1 MPKFIGRW
9 DVPAG
14 ISLREATSEPAPKP
28 AQEYAH
34 FWNLSQ
40 GKLFCVF
47 EAPSEEALREAFRSM
62 PPAELYRV
70 EYEYDRVTSEFR
82 RA

>member
-14 ISLREATSEPAPKP
+14 ISLEKATSEPVPAP
-28 AQEYAH
+28 ARECAH
-34 FWNLSQ
+34 YWNLSQ
-40 GKLFCVF
+40 GRLFCVF
-47 EAPSEEALREAFRSM
+47 EAPSEQALREAFTNM

-82 RA
+82 RV

>member
-1 MPKFIGRW
+1 MAKFIGRW

-14 ISLREATSEPAPKP
+14 ISLEEAAGEPVPKP

-47 EAPSEEALREAFRSM
+47 EAPSEQALREAFKDM
-62 PPAELYRV
+62 LPAELYRV
-70 EYEYDRVTSEFR
+70 EYEYDRITSEFR
-82 RA
+82 QV

>member
-1 MPKFIGRW
+1 MARFIGRW

-14 ISLREATSEPAPKP
+14 ISLEEATRDPVPAP

-40 GKLFCVF
+40 GKLFCIF
-47 EAPSEEALREAFRSM
+47 EAPSEQVLRQAFRDM
-62 PPAELYRV
+62 PPAELYRI
-70 EYEYDRVTSEFR
+70 EYEYDRITSEFKR
-82 RA
+82 V